1 MLSAIAAHDVGEH
14 ERVARPHVAAHRHAR
29 KPERQLRCELG
40 KLLLGA
46 RAAGAPVGDQADAV
60 AARDLLARKIEH
72 VAEQAADRRAEYVE
86 NVQRPHGTVPARL
99 TAILC
104 GRAARRCVRNSKWL
118 ARPASPSESA
128 YRFET
133 CDGLGGDDG

>member
-1 MLSAIAAHDVGEH
+1 M
-14 ERVARPHVAAHRHAR
+14 AAHRHAG
-29 KPERQLRCELG
+29 KPERQPRCELG

-46 RAAGAPVGDQADAV
+46 LAAGAPVGDQADAV

-72 VAEQAADRRAEYVE
+72 VAEQAADRGAEYVE

-99 TAILC
+99 TAI
-104 GRAARRCVRNSKWL
+104 RAAAPRAAASEFQNGWR
-118 ARPASPSESA
+118 APASPSESA

-133 CDGLGGDDG
+133 SAD